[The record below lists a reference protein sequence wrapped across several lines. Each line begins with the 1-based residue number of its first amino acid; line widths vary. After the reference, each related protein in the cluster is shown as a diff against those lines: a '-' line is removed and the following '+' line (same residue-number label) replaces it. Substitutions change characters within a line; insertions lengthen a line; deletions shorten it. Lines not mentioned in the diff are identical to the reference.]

1 MPGVCEVSEPPLR
14 EVSPGHAM
22 RCHIPI
28 ETLVELQRKPSVD
41 A

>member
-1 MPGVCEVSEPPLR
+1 VCEVSEPPLL

-28 ETLVELQRKPSVD
+28 ETLVELQRK